1 MACMAC
7 VSLSVFISI
16 CEAQKRG
23 KQTESVK
30 TLQGASAL
38 NVQVFLTQKFYIRLA
53 SLYLSFS

>member
-1 MACMAC
+1 MAC